1 LNGDADGG
9 SINPGTLSGKGPMT
23 HTLVLN
29 SGARMS
35 PAANALTFTPAIV
48 ASDLIFRDGMEP

>member
-1 LNGDADGG
+1 
-9 SINPGTLSGKGPMT
+9 MT
-23 HTLVLN
+23 DTLVLN